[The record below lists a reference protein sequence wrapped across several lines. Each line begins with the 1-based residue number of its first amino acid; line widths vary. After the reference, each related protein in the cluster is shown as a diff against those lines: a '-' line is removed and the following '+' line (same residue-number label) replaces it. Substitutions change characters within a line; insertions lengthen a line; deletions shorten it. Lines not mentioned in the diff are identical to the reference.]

1 MDCLV
6 LAVTGLATVFFGGA
20 DTPLPITSRSG
31 AASFRYVAFASGTG
45 VGAVLGVVGGTR
57 CGLGFDAGVG
67 DLSGTGSVAGWVVI
81 VLVSIVLGA
90 IVLVGIAA

>member
-6 LAVTGLATVFFGGA
+6 LAVTGLATIFFDGV
-20 DTPLPITSRSG
+20 DTPLPMASRSG

-67 DLSGTGSVAGWVVI
+67 DLSGTGSFVGGVA
-81 VLVSIVLGA
+81 IVLGA
-90 IVLVGIAA
+90 IVLVGMAA